1 MRKKWGNRKSV
12 RYVIIGNSAAGI
24 SASEVIRNLDKN
36 GEISIISKENFPAY
50 SPMLITYYLKK
61 KIKWNEMFIRENDF
75 YKNNHLKMYFG
86 KKVVEVKETQKKV
99 ILENGEEII
108 YDRLLIASGASPYFP
123 DIPGLKKCKKALG
136 LRTLEDAKNI
146 SSLATKKRRVVVM
159 GGGLVSL
166 QVTNALILRGLET
179 TLLVSSSQILSRN
192 LDHRGASIL
201 QDALI
206 EKGVK
211 IYFNTSPNKIIES
224 KNELE
229 IVLDSGN
236 SLETDFIV
244 VGKGVRPNIDFL
256 SKSSIKID
264 YGILVNQY
272 MQSNFIDVFAAGDVA
287 QVYDFLYQKNQINAI
302 WPNAVLQG
310 KLAGYNMVNNSR
322 RKAGDQFI
330 GMNITE
336 IAGNRI
342 CSIGQTINNE
352 DKVKEIFR
360 IDTKKK
366 IYRKFLIKNG
376 NIIGAVLIN
385 KIEDAGI
392 INTMIRKQIN
402 LEKIK
407 TNLLIDNHSS
417 ITSVIVK

>member
-1 MRKKWGNRKSV
+1 M

-36 GEISIISKENFPAY
+36 GEIIIISKENFPAY

-61 KIKWNEMFIRENDF
+61 KIEINDMFIREDGF
-75 YKNNHLKMYFG
+75 YKNNHLKMCFG
-86 KKVVEVKETQKKV
+86 KKVIEVKEMQKKI
-99 ILENGEEII
+99 ILENGEEVI
-108 YDRLLIASGASPYFP
+108 YDRLLIASGASPKFP
-123 DIPGLKKCKKALG
+123 DIPGLKKCKKVWG
-136 LRTLEDAKNI
+136 LRSLEDAKNI
-146 SSLATKKRRVVVM
+146 SLLASKKRRVVVM

-166 QVTNALILRGLET
+166 QATNALILRGLET

-192 LDHRGASIL
+192 IDHRGASIL

-211 IYFNTSPNKIIES
+211 IYFKTNPIKVIES
-224 KNELE
+224 ENKLE
-229 IVLDSGN
+229 IVLDSGD

-244 VGKGVRPNIDFL
+244 VGKGVNPNIDFL
-256 SKSSIKID
+256 SKSSIKTD

-272 MQSNFIDVFAAGDVA
+272 MQSNCMDVFAAGDVA
-287 QVYDFLYQKNQINAI
+287 QVYDFLCQKNEINAI
-302 WPNAVLQG
+302 WPNAILQG
-310 KLAGYNMVNNSR
+310 KLAGYNMVNDIK
-322 RKAGDQFI
+322 RKAENQFI

-342 CSIGQTINNE
+342 CSIGQTISSE
-352 DKVKEIFR
+352 DKVKEMFR

-417 ITSVIVK
+417 ITSVMV